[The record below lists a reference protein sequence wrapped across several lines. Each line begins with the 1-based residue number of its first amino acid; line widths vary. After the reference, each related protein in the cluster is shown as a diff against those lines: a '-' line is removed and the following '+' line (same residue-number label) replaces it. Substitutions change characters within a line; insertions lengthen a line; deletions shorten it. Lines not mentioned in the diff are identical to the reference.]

1 MLRRAG
7 PSLRHF
13 LLERKSSAGYSSYA
27 SEVLN
32 AQHDSFWLS
41 AWSLAQAA
49 VVWSLGE
56 LTTQEPALASMA
68 DRARQEKPHW
78 CNLLCTRLF
87 PGSLFKENIS

>member
-13 LLERKSSAGYSSYA
+13 LLERKSSAGYSSYS

-32 AQHDSFWLS
+32 AQRDCFWPA

-49 VVWSLGE
+49 AVWSPRE
-56 LTTQEPALASMA
+56 LTAEELALAAMT

-78 CNLLCTRLF
+78 CNLLCTHLF
-87 PGSLFKENIS
+87 PGSLFKGNIS